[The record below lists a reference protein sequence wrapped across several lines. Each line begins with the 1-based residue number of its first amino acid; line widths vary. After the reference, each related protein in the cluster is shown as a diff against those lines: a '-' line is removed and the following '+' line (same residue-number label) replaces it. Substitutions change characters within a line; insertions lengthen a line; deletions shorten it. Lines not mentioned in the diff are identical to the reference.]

1 MKGKKITLILLITFF
16 IGLLVL
22 FYPTI
27 SEYYNSSR
35 QSKAIVDYDS
45 LLTEEKDYTLD
56 FEKANAYNQTLS
68 KMKSPLTD
76 YKKLSDYEKLI
87 NVDGMGMMGY
97 ISIPKIKVE
106 IPIYHGTS
114 DIVLNSKVGHL
125 EGSSLPVGG
134 TSTHSVL
141 SAHRGL
147 PTAKLFSDLNKLEVG
162 DTFVITV
169 LDRKLT
175 YQVDKITI
183 VKPNDI
189 TDLKI
194 VEGEDYVTLLTC
206 TPYGINS
213 HRLLVRGTRIENVKD
228 LKKVI
233 TAEAYQIDNLIVTFA
248 IALPILLILIMIV
261 MFKPIKKVPNKEEIW
276 KRFCLI

>member
-87 NVDGMGMMGY
+87 NVDGIGMMGY

-261 MFKPIKKVPNKEEIW
+261 MFKPIKKVPNKEEI
-276 KRFCLI
+276 

>member
-45 LLTEEKDYTLD
+45 LITEEKDYTLD

-261 MFKPIKKVPNKEEIW
+261 MFKPIKKVPNKEEI
-276 KRFCLI
+276 

>member
-134 TSTHSVL
+134 TSIHSVL

-261 MFKPIKKVPNKEEIW
+261 MFKPIKKVPNKEEI
-276 KRFCLI
+276 

>member
-175 YQVDKITI
+175 YRVDKITI

-261 MFKPIKKVPNKEEIW
+261 MFKPIKKVPNKEEI
-276 KRFCLI
+276 

>member
-1 MKGKKITLILLITFF
+1 MKGKKVTLILLITFF

-97 ISIPKIKVE
+97 ISIPKI
-106 IPIYHGTS
+106 
-114 DIVLNSKVGHL
+114 
-125 EGSSLPVGG
+125 
-134 TSTHSVL
+134 
-141 SAHRGL
+141 
-147 PTAKLFSDLNKLEVG
+147 
-162 DTFVITV
+162 
-169 LDRKLT
+169 
-175 YQVDKITI
+175 
-183 VKPNDI
+183 
-189 TDLKI
+189 
-194 VEGEDYVTLLTC
+194 
-206 TPYGINS
+206 
-213 HRLLVRGTRIENVKD
+213 
-228 LKKVI
+228 
-233 TAEAYQIDNLIVTFA
+233 
-248 IALPILLILIMIV
+248 
-261 MFKPIKKVPNKEEIW
+261 
-276 KRFCLI
+276 

>member
-76 YKKLSDYEKLI
+76 YKKLSNYEKLI

-261 MFKPIKKVPNKEEIW
+261 MFKPIKKVPSKEEI
-276 KRFCLI
+276 

>member
-1 MKGKKITLILLITFF
+1 MIKVKGKKITLILLITFF

-35 QSKAIVDYDS
+35 QSKAIVDYDN

-87 NVDGMGMMGY
+87 NIDGMGMMGY

-162 DTFVITV
+162 DTFVITA

-261 MFKPIKKVPNKEEIW
+261 MFKPIKKVPNKEEI
-276 KRFCLI
+276 

>member
-76 YKKLSDYEKLI
+76 YKKLSNYEKLI

-261 MFKPIKKVPNKEEIW
+261 MFKPIKKVPNKEEI
-276 KRFCLI
+276 

>member
-35 QSKAIVDYDS
+35 QSKAIVDYDN

-261 MFKPIKKVPNKEEIW
+261 MFKPIKKVPNKEEI
-276 KRFCLI
+276 

>member
-1 MKGKKITLILLITFF
+1 MIKVKGKKITLILLITFF

-87 NVDGMGMMGY
+87 NVAGMGMMGY

-261 MFKPIKKVPNKEEIW
+261 MFKPIKKVPNKEEI
-276 KRFCLI
+276 

>member
-261 MFKPIKKVPNKEEIW
+261 MFKPIKKVPNKEEI
-276 KRFCLI
+276 

>member
-261 MFKPIKKVPNKEEIW
+261 MFKPIKKVPSKEEI
-276 KRFCLI
+276 

>member
-76 YKKLSDYEKLI
+76 YKKLSDYETLI

-97 ISIPKIKVE
+97 ISILKIKVE

-261 MFKPIKKVPNKEEIW
+261 MFKPIKKVPSKEEI
-276 KRFCLI
+276 

>member
-1 MKGKKITLILLITFF
+1 MIKVKGKKITLILLITFF

-261 MFKPIKKVPNKEEIW
+261 MFKPIKKVPNKEEI
-276 KRFCLI
+276 

>member
-1 MKGKKITLILLITFF
+1 MIKVKGKKITLILLITFF

-261 MFKPIKKVPNKEEIW
+261 MFKPIKKVPSKEEI
-276 KRFCLI
+276 

>member
-45 LLTEEKDYTLD
+45 LLTEEKNYTLD

-261 MFKPIKKVPNKEEIW
+261 MFKPIKKVPNKEEI
-276 KRFCLI
+276 

>member
-1 MKGKKITLILLITFF
+1 MKGKKITLLLLITFF

-261 MFKPIKKVPNKEEIW
+261 MFKPIKKVPNKEEI
-276 KRFCLI
+276 

>member
-56 FEKANAYNQTLS
+56 FEKANVYNQALS

-141 SAHRGL
+141 SAHRCL
-147 PTAKLFSDLNKLEVG
+147 PKAKLFSDLIKLEVG

-233 TAEAYQIDNLIVTFA
+233 IAEAYQIDNLIVTFA

-261 MFKPIKKVPNKEEIW
+261 MFKPIKKVPSKEEI
-276 KRFCLI
+276 

>member
-1 MKGKKITLILLITFF
+1 MKGKKVTLILLITFF

-261 MFKPIKKVPNKEEIW
+261 MFKPIKKVPNKEEI
-276 KRFCLI
+276 